1 MDSIANVARM
11 QQTQITQQQSGGELK
26 STQRVEQMESARLEN
41 EKNNELKTPQINSQ
55 EELEKLIDELNEAIS
70 PFNTSLRFGVDRQDI
85 FYVSVIDSK
94 SDRMIRR
101 YPAEEALEFL
111 PKMRDV
117 SGILFNS
124 KG

>member
-1 MDSIANVARM
+1 MDGIANVARM